1 MHACYVA
8 SVVSDS
14 VRPYGQQPTR
24 LLCPQEYLGKNTGM
38 GCHFLLQGKMH
49 HQFNNRFLGKKNERP
64 PYIRAVLCWKLC
76 QLLANVQM
84 MTNEHLSEGSV
95 RINARCDGLS
105 LLVALGSGCFL

>member
-38 GCHFLLQGKMH
+38 GCHFLLRGKMH

-64 PYIRAVLCWKLC
+64 PYIRAVLCCKLC